1 VARVPAV
8 ELAPGVVRIPTVG
21 AARTNSFVVVDDDG
35 SVTLVDCGLK
45 RAPARI
51 VAGLRAIGRHPGDV
65 TRIVL
70 THAHV
75 DHAGGAAEMA
85 ARTGAPVAVHEADAD
100 DVEAGRVP
108 PFDPS
113 LLVGRL
119 LTRLPGGRFPA
130 VPVGERLG
138 DGQVLDVGGGLRVVA
153 TPGHTPGHVSLLHEP
168 TGTLVTGDAL
178 FNLRQLRYSPRPVCT
193 DFRLNERTAHVLGEL
208 EYDRVAFT
216 HGTEITTGARE
227 AVRSFLAEARRG
239 ARSGGARPG
248 GARPGDA

>member
-1 VARVPAV
+1 MARRPVV

-21 AARTNSFVVVDDDG
+21 SAATNSFALIDDDG

-70 THAHV
+70 THAHS
-75 DHAGGAAEMA
+75 DHAGGAADLA
-85 ARTGAPVAVHEADAD
+85 ARTGAPVAVHEADAGFA
-100 DVEAGRVP
+100 EAGQPP
-108 PFDPS
+108 PFERS

-119 LTRLPGGRFPA
+119 MNRLPGGGFPP
-130 VPVGERLG
+130 VPVGERLT
-138 DGQVLDVGGGLRVVA
+138 DGQLLDVAGGLRVVA

-168 TGTLVTGDAL
+168 TRTLVTGDAL
-178 FNLRQLRYSPRPVCT
+178 FNVRQLRYSPRPLCT

-208 EYDRVAFT
+208 DYDRVAFT
-216 HGTEITTGARE
+216 HGTEIIDGARE
-227 AVRSFLAEARRG
+227 AVRGFLREVRR
-239 ARSGGARPG
+239 A
-248 GARPGDA
+248 

>member
-1 VARVPAV
+1 MARVPAIEV
-8 ELAPGVVRIPTVG
+8 APGIVRIPTIG
-21 AARTNSFVVVDDDG
+21 AASTNSFALVDDDG

-85 ARTGAPVAVHEADAD
+85 GRTGAPVAVHEADAD
-100 DVEAGRVP
+100 DVEAGRLP
-108 PFDPS
+108 PFDRS
-113 LLVGRL
+113 LLRGRL
-119 LTRLPGGRFPA
+119 MTRMPGGGFPG
-130 VPVGERLG
+130 VPVGERLT
-138 DGQVLDVGGGLRVVA
+138 DGQLLDVAGGLRIVA

-168 TGTLVTGDAL
+168 TRTLITGDAL
-178 FNLRQLRYSPRPVCT
+178 FNLRQLRYSPRPLCT
-193 DFRLNERTAHVLGEL
+193 DFRLAERTAHVLGEL

-216 HGTEITTGARE
+216 HGTEIIDGARE
-227 AVRSFLAEARRG
+227 AVRGFLAEA
-239 ARSGGARPG
+239 AA
-248 GARPGDA
+248 DA